1 MLVGFLLR
9 FFYEPQAVSSSTRD
23 IVVAAA
29 AASAVGL
36 YATYFHGSAA
46 TSIQRDARGGGKG
59 GAWKFCGN
67 VEIWAFGW
75 LWFSRA
81 MSVSLGCH
89 AMLIAKAFVMP
100 SHTNSHPTMV
110 LCHIKVEIRSDV
122 FFLPTVCVCVCVGIV
137 TDFYKQQIFISPIL
151 LLTSRMRHNSIT
163 SLKRGLRL
171 LRGVGKTVS

>member
-59 GAWKFCGN
+59 GGLKILRERRELGFWMA
-67 VEIWAFGW
+67 VI
-75 LWFSRA
+75 FSSHVCQPR
-81 MSVSLGCH
+81 LPCH
-89 AMLIAKAFVMP
+89 AYCQSFCYAVSHKLASNYGTML
-100 SHTNSHPTMV
+100 
-110 LCHIKVEIRSDV
+110 
-122 FFLPTVCVCVCVGIV
+122 
-137 TDFYKQQIFISPIL
+137 YKS
-151 LLTSRMRHNSIT
+151 
-163 SLKRGLRL
+163 
-171 LRGVGKTVS
+171 